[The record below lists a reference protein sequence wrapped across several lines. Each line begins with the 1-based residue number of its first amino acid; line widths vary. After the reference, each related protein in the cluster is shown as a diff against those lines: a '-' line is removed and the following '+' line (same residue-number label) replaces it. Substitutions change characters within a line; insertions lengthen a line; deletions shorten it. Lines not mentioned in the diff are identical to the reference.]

1 MDEFPTVNAPATDEI
16 LGEEEYE
23 KLYSAPAEIVALLS
37 VFYGGI
43 SIIAIVGNTL
53 VIWVV
58 ATTRQMRTVTN
69 MYIANLAF
77 ADVIIGMFCIPFQFQ
92 AALLQRWTLPDFM
105 CAFCPFVQAVSVNV
119 SVFTLTAIAID
130 RHRAIINPLRAR
142 PTKFISKIIIATIWA
157 TAVAFAVPCAI
168 AFRVETLHERIRE
181 NNVILNV
188 SRDFCSNI
196 NLTDDQL
203 QTYRYSLVFV
213 QYLVPFCVISFVYI
227 QMAVKLWG
235 THAPG
240 NAQDSRDITL
250 LRNKKKVI
258 KMLIIVVVVFGMCW
272 LPLQSY
278 NILYVTIPEINE
290 YHFIN
295 IIWFC
300 CDWLAM
306 SNSCYNPFIY
316 GIYNEK
322 FKREFNKRFSM
333 CICKFQT
340 TLDSQ
345 DRNVSV
351 QTRASS
357 IRSTYGNSSTRFRN
371 NVLNPH
377 TSHFNHSN
385 FHQHPPHHGT
395 SLFRSGSMKSANKA
409 TKLGYNVI
417 TFNDTRKLHRSGS
430 LNSFKIPSG
439 GGGSGGCGGDNGG
452 GVQQPPTVYH
462 WRRNDFKPL
471 HPNVIEDT
479 DDEAILCPSIETTI
493 TMTTPSDQI
502 NATTKTLKTTANS
515 VHVRD
520 NRDDDDDDNEGDSS
534 GGTGTGSCICAD
546 ELGSQTECDG
556 TCILNE
562 VSRVQCGNE
571 KYGKTVYF
579 NDSSRN
585 NNHQQDLRNSC
596 VEMKDYSLLNKANKI
611 SKTVIF

>member
-1 MDEFPTVNAPATDEI
+1 MDEFPVPNAAASDEI

-142 PTKFISKIIIATIWA
+142 PTKFISKIIIATIWV
-157 TAVAFAVPCAI
+157 TAIAFAVPCAI
-168 AFRVETLHERIRE
+168 AFRVETLNERIRE
-181 NNVILNV
+181 NDVILNV
-188 SRDFCSNI
+188 SREFCSNI

-203 QTYRYSLVFV
+203 QSYRYSLVFV

-340 TLDSQ
+340 TLDNQ

-371 NVLNPH
+371 NVFNPH
-377 TSHFNHSN
+377 TTHFNHSN
-385 FHQHPPHHGT
+385 FHQLPSSHHGT
-395 SLFRSGSMKSANKA
+395 SLFRSGSVKNANKT

-430 LNSFKIPSG
+430 LNSFKTPNG
-439 GGGSGGCGGDNGG
+439 GGCGSIGIGGPG
-452 GVQQPPTVYH
+452 GVQQQPPPSVYQ

-479 DDEAILCPSIETTI
+479 DDEAILCPSIEAAITTTMTSPKDLITTSPNSQSTTI
-493 TMTTPSDQI
+493 T
-502 NATTKTLKTTANS
+502 NS
-515 VHVRD
+515 VHHI
-520 NRDDDDDDNEGDSS
+520 NDDQTE
-534 GGTGTGSCICAD
+534 SCICAD
-546 ELGSQTECDG
+546 ELGSPTECDG
-556 TCILNE
+556 SCILNE
-562 VSRVQCGNE
+562 VSRVKCGNE
-571 KYGKTVYF
+571 KYARTVYF
-579 NDSSRN
+579 DDTSTGTNN
-585 NNHQQDLRNSC
+585 NNHQHHQEDMKNACL
-596 VEMKDYSLLNKANKI
+596 EMSEYSLIKNPNKI